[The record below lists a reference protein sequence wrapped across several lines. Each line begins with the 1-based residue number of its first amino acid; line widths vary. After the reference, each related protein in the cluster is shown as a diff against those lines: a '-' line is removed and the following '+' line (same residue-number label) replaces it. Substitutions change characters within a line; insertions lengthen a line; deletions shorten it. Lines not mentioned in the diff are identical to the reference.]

1 MDKDL
6 SIKKLKNIAKDIIE
20 NELNEYGID
29 ADVLPITFIEYRNNI
44 VSKERYI
51 ICKIFKYVHGKL
63 VGGFYDHSS
72 NSVFIFIDRIK
83 KIKKIDKQIFKLA
96 FICYHEV
103 RHRQQREFS
112 FYSYEG
118 FINGINHLDPINYYL
133 SHDYYAFEI
142 GANIYG
148 IRKAEEYLKKNY
160 PDIYEK
166 QKEEILFLSKLYY
179 LEFLTYDS
187 PQFFDNSFKVLR
199 MVNKFK
205 NNSNN
210 NLNNKLL

>member
-83 KIKKIDKQIFKLA
+83 KIKKLI
-96 FICYHEV
+96 
-103 RHRQQREFS
+103 
-112 FYSYEG
+112 
-118 FINGINHLDPINYYL
+118 
-133 SHDYYAFEI
+133 
-142 GANIYG
+142 
-148 IRKAEEYLKKNY
+148 
-160 PDIYEK
+160 
-166 QKEEILFLSKLYY
+166 
-179 LEFLTYDS
+179 
-187 PQFFDNSFKVLR
+187 
-199 MVNKFK
+199 NKF
-205 NNSNN
+205 
-210 NLNNKLL
+210 LN